1 MVIKRW
7 LASVL
12 AVLSCLAPVIV
23 RAADTG
29 SISGVVFDQGGQL
42 VEGATVRLTG
52 DPLPGERVATTD
64 ANGAYR
70 FPLLLPGAYV
80 LEITKQGVGTSKR
93 AVTVQVDVDAQTD
106 VVLGLNLNETIEVSA
121 GAPVVDLKTTEVNFN
136 YDAQQIKELPL
147 QRSYT
152 GLLQLIPGV
161 AENNNANNPSTTVP
175 PGMVSGGASRQDN
188 TYMLDGVNI
197 TNPGFGYLSTEVNE
211 FDIAEFNVKRGAIS
225 AEFGR
230 SSGFVT
236 NAVTRSG
243 TNEFRGG
250 VRFEAIPRSL
260 ISDAETPLAL
270 ENTSRYVP
278 AYALGGPVLKNK
290 LFFYT
295 SGQFIRAT
303 VADRVNNVGAIPDSK
318 TSTNEFFG
326 KVTAAPVQ
334 SQFFNV
340 GYRVRPNEVSYAGIG
355 VNDAPETATD
365 NEGTNR
371 VATANWNWFFR
382 QRNFLEARYLRLD
395 EENDAVARTDL
406 GYRPTFDV
414 NNLRQMGYFVD
425 PITNYRYGGSTML
438 LNRVNYVRDE
448 FRVNTG
454 TFFNLGRT
462 SHDVRAGFMFEA
474 TQEDLTR
481 VANGWGQITLVEA
494 GRRWQGQYYP
504 TQNPQLSKSRT
515 YSLFVQDSAQFG
527 SRLVVNAGVLVNRDD
542 FGQAIGDAT
551 NTFLKFDYGDQVQP
565 RLGVNYQIS
574 KARADKVYANYG
586 RYYGSDQKSAARA
599 HAPLR
604 LVQNTPFFDA
614 TTGALISDTTSPNTT
629 GRVLLPGIQPT
640 YTDEWLVGYA
650 TPLGGNWGVDLFYI
664 DRTARDFIEDQ
675 PSVLPASTFV
685 VGNLANARRDY
696 ESFTVELTR
705 RMANRWSA
713 TASYAWSELKGNFD
727 LDYSAGAVFNS
738 SSILQ
743 DGPGVFVEDDYRYGP
758 LSEDR
763 PHVLKLF
770 GTYMVTD
777 GLSLGGYVR
786 VQSGVPWERR
796 VQDWYGG
803 YRLLL
808 EPLGTNRTDTWTNV
822 DFLVA
827 YNFRFGSRVVTR
839 LEARVLNLF
848 NSQTA
853 LSVDNRAFT
862 DPRTRQFDGTQVPGD
877 PASYTRA
884 LIINTTQPNAALGTP
899 LSYAPPRRLLLT
911 ARLDF

>member
-1 MVIKRW
+1 MVIKRR
-7 LASVL
+7 LATLL
-12 AVLSCLAPVIV
+12 AVLSCLAPSL
-23 RAADTG
+23 APAQTMG

-42 VEGATVRLTG
+42 VEGATIRLTG
-52 DPLPGERVATTD
+52 EPLPGERTATTD
-64 ANGAYR
+64 ANGAYN
-70 FPLLLPGAYV
+70 FPLLLTGNYM
-80 LEITKQGVGTSKR
+80 LEVSKQGIGTAKR
-93 AVTVQVDVDAQTD
+93 SVVVQIDLDTQVDIVIGLNLDETVQVNA
-106 VVLGLNLNETIEVSA
+106 A
-121 GAPVVDLKTTEVNFN
+121 APIVDLKNTEVNFN
-136 YDAQQIKELPL
+136 YGAEQIKDLPL
-147 QRSYT
+147 QRTYS

-175 PGMVSGGASRQDN
+175 PGLVSGGASRQDN
-188 TYMLDGVNI
+188 TYLLDGVNI

-230 SSGFVT
+230 SSGLVT

-243 TNEFRGG
+243 TNRLSGG

-260 ISDAETPLAL
+260 IAGAETPLAL

-278 AYALGGPVLKNK
+278 AYALGGPVVQNK

-295 SGQFIRAT
+295 SGQFIWAT
-303 VADRVNNVGAIPDSK
+303 VADRVNNVGAVPDSK
-318 TSTNEFFG
+318 TTTSEFFG
-326 KVTAAPVQ
+326 KITAAPVQ

-340 GYRVRPNEVSYAGIG
+340 GYRVRPSEVTYAGVG
-355 VNDAPETATD
+355 VNDSAETATD

-371 VATANWNWFFR
+371 VATANWNWFFG
-382 QRNFLEARYLRLD
+382 QRNFLETKYLRLD

-406 GYRPTFDV
+406 GYRPTFDL
-414 NNLRQMGYFVD
+414 NDLHQMGYFVD
-425 PITNYRYGGSTML
+425 PITNYRYGGASML
-438 LNRVNYVRDE
+438 LNRINYVRDE

-454 TFFNLGRT
+454 TFFNLGRS

-474 TQEDLTR
+474 TREDLTR
-481 VANGWGQITLVEA
+481 VGNGWGQITLVEA

-515 YSLFVQDSAQFG
+515 YSFFVQDSIQLGA
-527 SRLVVNAGVLVNRDD
+527 RVVINAGVLVNRDE
-542 FGQAIGDAT
+542 FAQQIGDST
-551 NTFLKFDYGDQVQP
+551 NTFLSFDYGDQVQP
-565 RLGVNYQIS
+565 RLGVNYQLR
-574 KARADKVYANYG
+574 KGVGDKVYANYG
-586 RYYGSDQKSAARA
+586 RYYGSDQKSSARA

-614 TTGALISDTTSPNTT
+614 ETGALISDTTSPNTT
-629 GRVLLPGIQPT
+629 GRVILPGLQPT
-640 YTDEWLVGYA
+640 YTDEFLAGYA

-664 DRTARDFIEDQ
+664 DRTAKDFIEDQ
-675 PSVLPASTFV
+675 PSVLPASSFV
-685 VGNLANARRDY
+685 VGNVGNARRDY
-696 ESFTVELTR
+696 RAFTVELTR
-705 RMANRWSA
+705 RMADRWSA

-727 LDYSAGAVFNS
+727 LDYSAGAVFNT

-743 DGPGVFVEDDYRYGP
+743 DGPGVFVEDDFRYGP

-763 PHVLKLF
+763 PHVLKIF

-777 GLSLGGYVR
+777 ALSVGGYVR
-786 VQSGVPWERR
+786 AQSGTRWERR

-803 YRLLL
+803 YRLLI
-808 EPLGTNRTDTWTNV
+808 EPLGTNRSDFWTNV
-822 DFLVA
+822 DLLAA
-827 YNFRFGSRVVTR
+827 YNLRLGGRVVTR

-848 NSQTA
+848 DSQTA

-862 DPRTRQFDGTQVPGD
+862 DPRTRQFDGTQVAGD

-884 LIINTTQPNAALGTP
+884 LIINTTQPNAALGQP
-899 LSYAPPRRLLLT
+899 LSYAPPRRLLLM
-911 ARLDF
+911 ARVDF